1 MPHTFIRFSCFL
13 LLLLWVGLPASQAQK
28 DGKTVFE
35 NRCASCHKISNQ
47 DLVGPGLANVNKR
60 REQEWI
66 IKFIKNSQKL
76 IKNGDELANRLYNE
90 YNQTIMPS
98 HTDLSKAEIIN
109 TLDYIQQKSEGVAQ
123 EAVLSQND
131 QSPKSGKQQ
140 DPSEQ
145 FSHLPQEKP
154 DPDHKY
160 NPNSTDFQL
169 FFWMTS
175 LLVVLLVIGFTVI
188 VAKFSN

>member
-1 MPHTFIRFSCFL
+1 MTHSFVRRSCFL

-60 REQEWI
+60 REQEWL

-76 IKNGDELANRLYNE
+76 IKDGDELANKLYNE

-98 HTDLSKAEIIN
+98 HTDLSRAEITN
-109 TLDYIQQKSEGVAQ
+109 TLDYVEQKSEGVAQ
-123 EAVLSQND
+123 QAVLSKND
-131 QSPKSGKQQ
+131 EGQESEEQQ

-154 DPDHKY
+154 DPEHKY

>member
-60 REQEWI
+60 REQEWL

>member
-13 LLLLWVGLPASQAQK
+13 LLLLWMGLPASQAQK
-28 DGKTVFE
+28 DGKTVFK

-60 REQEWI
+60 REQEWL

>member
-28 DGKTVFE
+28 DGKTVFK

-60 REQEWI
+60 REQEWL

-76 IKNGDELANRLYNE
+76 IKNGDELANKLYNE

>member
-60 REQEWI
+60 REQEWL
-66 IKFIKNSQKL
+66 IKFIKSSQKL

>member
-60 REQEWI
+60 REQEWL

-131 QSPKSGKQQ
+131 QSPESGKQQ

>member
-28 DGKTVFE
+28 DGKTVFK

-60 REQEWI
+60 REQEWL

>member
-60 REQEWI
+60 REQEWL

-76 IKNGDELANRLYNE
+76 IKNGDELANKLYNE

-131 QSPKSGKQQ
+131 QSAESGKQQ